1 MPLYVMVIVLLA
13 ALLHASWNFMVKRTV
28 DKHLSMT
35 AVVLGHAPFALLAL
49 ACSPLPDPAAL
60 PYILAGSLLHVG
72 YQLFLLASY
81 RAGDLTQVYPLA
93 RGAAPLIVA
102 GVSMT
107 LLGVRLSWLELSAVG
122 TIAIGIMSLT
132 LVRTSDGLHN
142 GKAALLAL
150 STGGFIASYS
160 LVDGLGA
167 RIAGTA
173 PGFYGCLSLINAL
186 IFMAVM
192 RVIRPGV
199 VTKVVRRQW
208 RLALIGGG
216 ASFAAYAMVTW
227 AFTLAPIALVSALRE
242 TSIIFALLLGVLVLK
257 ERLDLL
263 KVLATALTLLGVGL
277 LRLKR

>member
-1 MPLYVMVIVLLA
+1 MPFYIMIVVLLA
-13 ALLHASWNFMVKRTV
+13 ALLHASWNFMVKRTE

-49 ACSPLPDPAAL
+49 ICSPLPDIAAL
-60 PYILAGSLLHVG
+60 PYILAGALLHAG

-81 RAGDLTQVYPLA
+81 RIGDLTQVYPLA

-102 GVSMT
+102 CVSMT
-107 LLGVRLSWLELSAVG
+107 FLGVRLSLIELSAVG
-122 TIAIGIMSLT
+122 AIAAGIMSLT
-132 LVRTSDGLHN
+132 MVRTSDGLHN
-142 GKAALLAL
+142 GKAAFLAL

-167 RIAGTA
+167 RVAGTA

-186 IFMAVM
+186 VFMVVM
-192 RVIRPGV
+192 RFMRPGV
-199 VTKVVRRQW
+199 VTDVIRRQW
-208 RLALIGGG
+208 RLALTGGG

-227 AFTLAPIALVSALRE
+227 AFTLAPIALVTALRE
-242 TSIIFALLLGVLVLK
+242 TSIVFALLLGVLVLK
-257 ERLDLL
+257 ERLDLM
-263 KVLATALTLLGVGL
+263 KVLATMLTLLGVGL